1 MPNTCLNNNHLP
13 DQFYVLTSSD
23 FWTIVLLT
31 LLRMCSKGQ
40 RILFARFIVENRDNI
55 WCNLKKEMNEKHIN
69 LALIIFN
76 FFVRFII
83 FLINANLTN
92 SSWTPLPKAKKKN
105 QNNNSPPKKTVLY
118 IVHLIIFYTSTE
130 TPIYFTMEV
139 SSSINEMRYLNA
151 IS

>member
-13 DQFYVLTSSD
+13 GQFYVLTSSD

-55 WCNLKKEMNEKHIN
+55 WCNFKKEMNQRHIN
-69 LALIIFN
+69 LALKVFS

-92 SSWTPLPKAKKKN
+92 SSWTPLPKAKKTKKTIT
-105 QNNNSPPKKTVLY
+105 SPKKTVLY

-130 TPIYFTMEV
+130 TPIYFTLEV
-139 SSSINEMRYLNA
+139 SSSIN
-151 IS
+151 

>member
-13 DQFYVLTSSD
+13 GQFYVLTSSD

-55 WCNLKKEMNEKHIN
+55 WCNLKKEINERHIN
-69 LALIIFN
+69 LALIIFD

-92 SSWTPLPKAKKKN
+92 SSWTPLPKAKKQKTKT
-105 QNNNSPPKKTVLY
+105 PPPRQKKKTVLY

-139 SSSINEMRYLNA
+139 SSSIN
-151 IS
+151 

>member
-13 DQFYVLTSSD
+13 GQFYVLTSSD

-40 RILFARFIVENRDNI
+40 RILFARFIVESRDNI
-55 WCNLKKEMNEKHIN
+55 WCNFKKEMNERHIN
-69 LALIIFN
+69 LALKVFN

-92 SSWTPLPKAKKKN
+92 SSWTPLPKAKKTKKTIT
-105 QNNNSPPKKTVLY
+105 SPKKTVLY

-130 TPIYFTMEV
+130 TPIYFTLEV
-139 SSSINEMRYLNA
+139 SSSIN
-151 IS
+151 

>member
-13 DQFYVLTSSD
+13 GQFYVLTSSD

-55 WCNLKKEMNEKHIN
+55 WCNFKKEMNQRHIN
-69 LALIIFN
+69 LALKVFS

-92 SSWTPLPKAKKKN
+92 SSWTPLPKAKKK
-105 QNNNSPPKKTVLY
+105 QKQWPPPKKKKNSTVYCTFNNFL
-118 IVHLIIFYTSTE
+118 
-130 TPIYFTMEV
+130 
-139 SSSINEMRYLNA
+139 YLNRN
-151 IS
+151 SHLLYHESFFKY